1 MVHITMVGVK
11 AAKEGVEFV
20 YMGTAEE
27 CKGCKLLN
35 VCSNLEAKRA
45 YKVVKARD
53 AVHECPVHEDGVRA
67 VEVEVVPF
75 EAAIQART
83 VMEGSLT
90 AYAPV
95 DCDHIG
101 CKHFRACRPL
111 GAGSEG
117 KKRVLVSRGAIDCPR
132 GLTLRLVIL
141 E

>member
-20 YMGTAEE
+20 YMGMAEE

-35 VCSNLEAKRA
+35 VCSNLEGKRA
-45 YKVVKARD
+45 YKVVKTRD
-53 AVHECPVHEDGVRA
+53 AVHDCPVHEEGVRA

-75 EAAIQART
+75 KAAIQART
-83 VMEGSLT
+83 IMEGSLIV
-90 AYAPV
+90 YAPV

-101 CKHFRACRPL
+101 CPNHKTCRPM
-111 GAGSEG
+111 GAGTEG
-117 KKRVLVSRGAIDCPR
+117 KKRILVSIGAIDCPR
-132 GLTLRLVIL
+132 GLTLKLVML